1 MPRGTLFLGGQREV
15 DYLVIRLR
23 RNKNKVGG
31 KRECM
36 KLLWMRLGL
45 AVSDGADSSWKTK
58 GLKIDYSLNWAGVSY
73 VVFM

>member
-1 MPRGTLFLGGQREV
+1 MRAGREERRPRTMPRGTLFLGGQREV

-23 RNKNKVGG
+23 RNKNNVGG

-45 AVSDGADSSWKTK
+45 TVSNG
-58 GLKIDYSLNWAGVSY
+58 G
-73 VVFM
+73 